1 MRIGEEK
8 ERERRLWNETTR
20 FRSWGESEIAS
31 AVGSGHAPGMAGDG
45 VRVAGGL
52 GGFDIEGQEVMVVRG
67 RKQLQRVFNGIHN
80 TFQFS
85 HHITTFYRGNLTVQ
99 LCARRLLFTF

>member
-1 MRIGEEK
+1 MGEEK

-20 FRSWGESEIAS
+20 LRSWGESESGI

-52 GGFDIEGQEVMVVRG
+52 GGFDIEAQEVMVVRG
-67 RKQLQRVFNGIHN
+67 RKQLQRVCNGIHN
-80 TFQFS
+80 TFQFRSSRHHQSWKS
-85 HHITTFYRGNLTVQ
+85 HGSTLRI
-99 LCARRLLFTF
+99 LFSSSYVSD